1 MNIEKL
7 SPEFAK
13 DLVPFLASLND
24 LPKDGAVKYGA
35 TKFRYS
41 TLDIILDR
49 IKQNNNFAFM
59 QPLGYDENGTY
70 LQCVLVHKSGETIV
84 SDKFPL
90 FIRDGAKM
98 QDVGSVIT
106 YLKRYSVS
114 AFLGIASDEDNDG
127 QAPEIATPKTMCS
140 DCYKPI
146 IPEHGLTAEKI
157 ASSSEKVYGR
167 KLCYACSL
175 KAKAAKEAEKKEE
188 VK

>member
-7 SPEFAK
+7 SPEFVK
-13 DLVPFLASLND
+13 DLIPFLASLND
-24 LPKDGAVKYGA
+24 LPKEGCVKYGQTA
-35 TKFRYS
+35 FRY
-41 TLDIILDR
+41 TLLDCILDK
-49 IKQNNNFAFM
+49 IKSNDKFAFM
-59 QPLGYDENGTY
+59 QPLGYDENGAY
-70 LQCVLVHKSGETIV
+70 IQCILAHTSGEVIT

-98 QDVGSVIT
+98 QDIGSVIT
-106 YLKRYSVS
+106 YVKRYSAA

-140 DCYKPI
+140 DCHKPI

-175 KAKAAKEAEKKEE
+175 KAKAAKETVSK
-188 VK
+188 